1 MQVPQRR
8 QRSSLNT
15 REALFVLV
23 DGAEGAFDGAAL
35 ALGAAF
41 EAGGGEGQ
49 VARTR
54 VRGAAQGGILDRL
67 DGLQRGAGGVVGG
80 LQHVHRAAHRTG
92 GVDAG
97 AARLV
102 GEADEVRVGEAVLE
116 LRHVRALA
124 VVQFEH
130 RTVMHHD
137 ALRLGRFVTTLGGG
151 DHRVPGF
158 EVDAGVRHLA
168 GGQHHQVGGDGV
180 LFVEDQVLEGDR
192 ATHFRPLAARDL
204 AGLALGEDHPA
215 SPARCGRNPRPCP
228 ARAGPGTRPRCR
240 RRGSG
245 P

>member
-8 QRSSLNT
+8 QRSSLNG
-15 REALFVLV
+15 EALLVLV

-102 GEADEVRVGEAVLE
+102 GEADEVRIGEAVLE

-137 ALRLGRFVTTLGGG
+137 ALCLGRFVTTLGRG

-168 GGQHHQVGGDGV
+168 GGQHHEVGGDGV
-180 LFVEDQVLEGDR
+180 LFVEDQVLEGHR
-192 ATHFRPLAARDL
+192 TAPSPPVTL
-204 AGLALGEDHPA
+204 LALPLVKITPFSCA
-215 SPARCGRNPRPCP
+215 LR
-228 ARAGPGTRPRCR
+228 
-240 RRGSG
+240 
-245 P
+245 